1 MGLRLLLMPGGQQLD
16 DLLFAIQLRGKEKGV
31 LADDGKKRIIAILL
45 PARLG
50 GGIVAGK
57 GFKLPGVHQ
66 IAQLL
71 ADGKNL
77 IQ

>member
-1 MGLRLLLMPGGQQLD
+1 MHH
-16 DLLFAIQLRGKEKGV
+16 
-31 LADDGKKRIIAILL
+31 AILL

-50 GGIVAGK
+50 GRIVASK

-71 ADGKNL
+71 ADRKKISSSEIMVPHKGDVKKMLPIVPKKAGKNKPL
-77 IQ
+77 I